1 MMNKEILMVADAVSN
16 EKGVDKGVIFEAIEA
31 ALASATRKRYGE
43 DIDVR
48 VSIDRTTGEYETFRR
63 WKVFADDS
71 TELEEPAR
79 ELRLEDALEIDPNAE
94 PGGYVEQPMES
105 VEFGRI
111 AAQTAK
117 QVIVQKVREAERE
130 QVVEAYKDR
139 VGELLSGIVKRV
151 DRHGAYIDLGG
162 NAEGFIPR
170 EDLIPREPIKPQDR
184 IKSLLREV
192 RAEPRGPQLFLTRT
206 SPQFLIELFK
216 IEVPEVGQGLIEI
229 LAAARD
235 PGLRAKIAVRSN
247 DPRID
252 PVGACV
258 GMRGSRV
265 QAVSNELAG
274 ERVDIIL
281 YDENPAQFVINAMSP
296 ADVLS
301 IVVDED
307 SHSMDIAVA
316 EEKLSQAIGRGGQN
330 IRLASE
336 LTGWE
341 LNVMTETAAEEKS
354 EQEAREVVARFMKE
368 LDVDEDVATI
378 LAQEGFTTLEEIA
391 YVPASELLAIE
402 EFNENIVSELRS
414 RARDVLITQA
424 IVSEEVIAQAEPA
437 EDLLE
442 VDGMDRELAYVLAS
456 RGIVTREDLAE
467 QAVDD
472 LEGIDNLDSD
482 RAAKL
487 IMAARAHWFE
497 GEQQAS
503 TAEER

>member
-1 MMNKEILMVADAVSN
+1 MSKEILMVVDAVSN
-16 EKGVDKGVIFEAIEA
+16 EKGVEKDVIFEAIEA
-31 ALASATRKRYGE
+31 ALASATRRRHGE
-43 DIDVR
+43 DIEVR
-48 VSIDRTTGEYETFRR
+48 VSIDRTTGEYDTFRR
-63 WKVFADDS
+63 WLVFADDS
-71 TELEEPAR
+71 SELEEPAR
-79 ELRLEDALEIDPNAE
+79 ELRMQDAVDIDPDTA
-94 PGGYVEQPMES
+94 PGEYVEEPMES

-130 QVVEAYKDR
+130 QIVEEFQER

-151 DRHGAYIDLGG
+151 DRNGAYLDLGG

-192 RAEPRGPQLFLTRT
+192 RSEPRGPQLFLTRT
-206 SPQFLIELFK
+206 SPQFLIALFS

-229 LAAARD
+229 LGAARD

-247 DPRID
+247 DARID

-307 SHSMDIAVA
+307 VHSMDIAVD

-336 LTGWE
+336 LSGWE
-341 LNVMTETAAEEKS
+341 LNVMTESDAEEKS
-354 EQEAREVVARFMKE
+354 EQEARALVDSFMKD
-368 LDVDEDVATI
+368 LDVDEEVASI
-378 LAQEGFTTLEEIA
+378 LVQEGFSSLEEVA
-391 YVPASELLAIE
+391 YVPGSELLGIA
-402 EFNENIVSELRS
+402 EFNEDIVNELRA

-424 IVSEEVIAQAEPA
+424 IATEEVLDQSEPA
-437 EDLLE
+437 QDLLDLE
-442 VDGMDRELAYVLAS
+442 GMSESLAYVLAS

-472 LEGIDNLDSD
+472 LEDIEDLEDEA
-482 RAAKL
+482 AAKL

-497 GEQQAS
+497 EEEQQA
-503 TAEER
+503 